1 MGISR
6 LEFNAVTGETTPDS
20 VSVAAGLLQDGPVL
34 VHEGSTAAL
43 RFSGDNQVVHHG
55 LRPFSRTDP
64 FSLSLRLK
72 PTVRQDRAIIVHQ
85 SRAWSDAG
93 SRGFELTLDRG
104 RPFFGLIHFWPGNAI
119 AVRAKRALPLN
130 QWSRLVVTYDGSSR
144 AAGIRLYLDGRLLET
159 DVRPRSFVQ
168 GHRLRPGD
176 RRIALTAEHPFTIG
190 ARFRDS
196 GFKDGLIDDLQV
208 FDTCLTAAEVVSSVR
223 RDSRDPAAF
232 EHFLVRHHQPY
243 ISASADLRRLRE
255 EENTLVSLVPEIMV
269 MEEMRQPRPA
279 HLLKRGAYDTPGE
292 IVPRDTPASLPAL
305 PEEPAAQPARPGA
318 LADGPRTP
326 ARRARRG
333 ESHLAHALRPRPR
346 RDAGGFWQPGKA
358 ALASAAARLAR
369 RQVHGR
375 RVGREG
381 ASQAHR
387 LVGDISAVVARVSGE
402 HARRDPDNE
411 LLARGPK
418 TRLMAEEIRDSAL
431 AASGLLNR
439 TIGGPS
445 VKPYQPA
452 GLWEQAGTG
461 KTYQQDT
468 GDALYRRS
476 LYTFWRRTSPPP
488 SMVTFDAMS
497 REVCTAR
504 RDVTATPLQS
514 LVLLNDPQFVE
525 AARVLAEHELKRFPD
540 DRGARNREAFRAL
553 IGRDPGRG
561 GSGASSRG
569 SSPSSGICSPGTSTM
584 PRSCSRSASRNR
596 TRRCRAPTS
605 PR

>member
-1 MGISR
+1 MYKDIGY
-6 LEFNAVTGETTPDS
+6 
-20 VSVAAGLLQDGPVL
+20 GPA
-34 VHEGSTAAL
+34 T
-43 RFSGDNQVVHHG
+43 
-55 LRPFSRTDP
+55 
-64 FSLSLRLK
+64 
-72 PTVRQDRAIIVHQ
+72 
-85 SRAWSDAG
+85 
-93 SRGFELTLDRG
+93 
-104 RPFFGLIHFWPGNAI
+104 
-119 AVRAKRALPLN
+119 
-130 QWSRLVVTYDGSSR
+130 
-144 AAGIRLYLDGRLLET
+144 
-159 DVRPRSFVQ
+159 
-168 GHRLRPGD
+168 GD
-176 RRIALTAEHPFTIG
+176 RLTADHPLTIG

-292 IVPRDTPASLPAL
+292 IVPRDTPASLP
-305 PEEPAAQPARPGA
+305 PFPKNQPRNRLGLARW
-318 LADGPRTP
+318 LTD
-326 ARRARRG
+326 RG
-333 ESHLAHALRPRPR
+333 HPL
-346 RDAGGFWQPGKA
+346 
-358 ALASAAARLAR
+358 AARVVVNRIWRMHFGRGLVATQEDFGSQGKLPSHPQLLDWLAGKFMDDGWD
-369 RQVHGR
+369 VK
-375 RVGREG
+375 
-381 ASQAHR
+381 ALHR
-387 LVGDISAVVARVSGE
+387 LIVSSETFRQSSHASPE

-452 GLWEQAGTG
+452 GLWEEAGTG

-488 SMVTFDAMS
+488 SMLTFDAMS

-540 DRGARNREAFRAL
+540 DQARAKPRGISSLDRPRSGRDGSGHPRAALRRAAGSVRRQHRERREAARGRRVG
-553 IGRDPGRG
+553 IGRGV
-561 GSGASSRG
+561 A
-569 SSPSSGICSPGTSTM
+569 
-584 PRSCSRSASRNR
+584 A
-596 TRRCRAPTS
+596 RRLR
-605 PR
+605 RDDHRRERDHELR

>member
-43 RFSGDNQVVHHG
+43 RFSGDNQVVHYG
-55 LRPFSRTDP
+55 LRPLSRTDP

-72 PTVRQDRAIIVHQ
+72 PTVRQDRAILVHQ

-159 DVRPRSFVQ
+159 DV
-168 GHRLRPGD
+168 LRDHLYKDIGYGPATAD
-176 RRIALTAEHPFTIG
+176 RLTADHPLTIG

-196 GFKDGLIDDLQV
+196 GFKDGLIDDLLV
-208 FDTCLTAAEVVSSVR
+208 FDSCLTAAEVVSSVR

-292 IVPRDTPASLPAL
+292 IVPRDTPAQSACL

-346 RDAGGFWQPGKA
+346 RDPGGFWQPGKA
-358 ALASAAARLAR
+358 AL
-369 RQVHGR
+369 
-375 RVGREG
+375 
-381 ASQAHR
+381 
-387 LVGDISAVVARVSGE
+387 
-402 HARRDPDNE
+402 
-411 LLARGPK
+411 
-418 TRLMAEEIRDSAL
+418 
-431 AASGLLNR
+431 
-439 TIGGPS
+439 PS
-445 VKPYQPA
+445 CSCS
-452 GLWEQAGTG
+452 TG
-461 KTYQQDT
+461 
-468 GDALYRRS
+468 
-476 LYTFWRRTSPPP
+476 SP
-488 SMVTFDAMS
+488 
-497 REVCTAR
+497 
-504 RDVTATPLQS
+504 
-514 LVLLNDPQFVE
+514 
-525 AARVLAEHELKRFPD
+525 
-540 DRGARNREAFRAL
+540 
-553 IGRDPGRG
+553 
-561 GSGASSRG
+561 ASSWTTG
-569 SSPSSGICSPGTSTM
+569 GT
-584 PRSCSRSASRNR
+584 
-596 TRRCRAPTS
+596 
-605 PR
+605 